1 MRLGHIVLCAESAA
15 GLQPLTQHALAAAI
29 DPLSV
34 RAQIHRSGRIQV
46 HFLCLCRGLILT
58 ILGWEYLCA
67 LCIIRER
74 RRSSCLN
81 CVMRV

>member
-34 RAQIHRSGRIQV
+34 RAQIHRSGRIKCI
-46 HFLCLCRGLILT
+46 FSAYA
-58 ILGWEYLCA
+58 EA
-67 LCIIRER
+67 LF
-74 RRSSCLN
+74 SPS
-81 CVMRV
+81 